1 MIQENRFDEFYKD
14 RFKNSNK
21 IEHDIRIQAKTIF
34 SFIASSFI
42 HIYIYKNIVLF
53 AQREKEKRE
62 KKDISS
68 CLIVVNKRRVIY
80 RPSEFLADIAYF
92 KPVRFTHL
100 LFVLSREDKRNNP
113 DGLDKR
119 KNLEKLDGLR
129 QSCHRQWHSRG
140 GLFPWKDDWYLAK
153 VAKRMVNGPLTAGDV
168 RTIFTEISRQCLL
181 FYIRTNFPTQSWTF

>member
-1 MIQENRFDEFYKD
+1 M
-14 RFKNSNK
+14 
-21 IEHDIRIQAKTIF
+21 
-34 SFIASSFI
+34 
-42 HIYIYKNIVLF
+42 LF

-100 LFVLSREDKRNNP
+100 LFVLFREDKRNNP

>member
-1 MIQENRFDEFYKD
+1 MT
-14 RFKNSNK
+14 NSTR
-21 IEHDIRIQAKTIF
+21 IVSRIQTRSSTIF
-34 SFIASSFI
+34 EYKQKRFSPSSHLLSYI
-42 HIYIYKNIVLF
+42 HIYKNIVLF

-62 KKDISS
+62 KRDISS

-129 QSCHRQWHSRG
+129 QSCHRQ
-140 GLFPWKDDWYLAK
+140 
-153 VAKRMVNGPLTAGDV
+153 
-168 RTIFTEISRQCLL
+168 
-181 FYIRTNFPTQSWTF
+181 